1 MKVYDRVKLILEEHP
16 ESRNSD
22 NVCEWIYLEQIGI
35 VENGIITKS
44 SFLEAPPLESI
55 RRARQLVQEKHPE
68 LQANKTVQSFRK
80 QKEEK
85 FPRWVFDDVTGKA
98 VLV

>member
-1 MKVYDRVKLILEEHP
+1 MKVFERVKAILETYP
-16 ESRNSD
+16 EARNSD

-35 VENGIITKS
+35 VENNIITRS

-68 LQANKTVQSFRK
+68 LQANETVKTFRK

-85 FPRWVFDDVTGKA
+85 FPRWVFDEESGTSR
-98 VLV
+98 LI